1 MTSLSLRVRQ
11 RVLRWY
17 ELGLCA
23 ALLGMVAAVALP
35 SPESEAA
42 DVQCGKNQSST
53 AVMHR

>member
-35 SPESEAA
+35 SPASEAA